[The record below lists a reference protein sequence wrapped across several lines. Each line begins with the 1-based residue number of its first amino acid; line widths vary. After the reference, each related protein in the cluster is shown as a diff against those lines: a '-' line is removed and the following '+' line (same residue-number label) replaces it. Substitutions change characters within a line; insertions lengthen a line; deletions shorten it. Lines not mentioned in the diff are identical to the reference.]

1 MAVQSERAR
10 TAPAGSAPFV
20 PGGRAGVPP
29 ASVPLGF
36 LAAGGV
42 GLWAFGLAVWFA
54 ADRVV
59 EAPTHPG
66 VVSTVHLG
74 RTS

>member
-1 MAVQSERAR
+1 MAVQSERAL

-20 PGGRAGVPP
+20 PGRAAVPP
-29 ASVPLGF
+29 ASVPLEF